1 MSSLEI
7 QAGITLGDVASKVDG
22 LSKRFDQFE
31 QSHDLSQVRMFNP
44 VAPLASAG
52 AAPVLADLGGPNES
66 YVWVVRRVSLAPV
79 PGGAIPTLGTSL
91 FICKGQSIGVGNQ
104 NVVDVAPTL
113 PTAATYGFGEFVI
126 RAPDNL
132 IVYWVGGTNS
142 ILIDCDVSEHR
153 RSQKLITF

>member
-1 MSSLEI
+1 MSSVEVH
-7 QAGITLGDVASKVDG
+7 AGISLGDVAEKVDG
-22 LSKRFDQFE
+22 LSKRFEQFAE
-31 QSHDLSQVRMFNP
+31 SHDLSSVRMFNP
-44 VAPLASAG
+44 VAPLTSQG
-52 AAPVLADLGGPNES
+52 ATPVLADLGGPNVS

-79 PGGAIPTLGTSL
+79 PGQNIPTLGTSL
-91 FICKGQSIGVGNQ
+91 FICKGSTVGIGTQ
-104 NVVDVAPTL
+104 NVVDVAPAL